1 LVSKFFNLIIVI
13 GEKME
18 KIVKKNINNKK
29 LAKQF
34 RIRNLKTI
42 MLLLM
47 NKTLKVI
54 LIILTLNRLKNP
66 TSNLFKNI

>member
-29 LAKQF
+29 LAKKLGLE
-34 RIRNLKTI
+34 I
-42 MLLLM
+42 
-47 NKTLKVI
+47 
-54 LIILTLNRLKNP
+54 
-66 TSNLFKNI
+66 

>member
-66 TSNLFKNI
+66 TSNLF